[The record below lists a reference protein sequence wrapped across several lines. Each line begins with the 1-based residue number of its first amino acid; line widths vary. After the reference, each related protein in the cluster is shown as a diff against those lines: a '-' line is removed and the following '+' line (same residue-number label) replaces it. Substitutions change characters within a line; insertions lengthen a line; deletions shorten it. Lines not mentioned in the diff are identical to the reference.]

1 MKVLIAESK
10 SSVRYGLKAWL
21 EEQPA
26 VEIVGEA
33 SHFKELSACIQIDC
47 PDMILLSWE
56 LSGQDGEMLIR
67 SIRLICPDVHIVV
80 LSSQPE
86 VANRALELGAEHFI
100 SKAEPPP
107 CLLEV
112 IRKYTTGSSTSSSR

>member
-21 EEQPA
+21 EEQPS

-33 SHFKELSACIQIDC
+33 VHFKELLACIQIDC

-56 LSGQDGEMLIR
+56 LSGQGGEMLIR
-67 SIRLICPDVHIVV
+67 TIRLICPLVNIVV

-86 VANRALELGAEHFI
+86 DAECALELGADYFI
-100 SKAEPPP
+100 SKAEPPQ

-112 IRKYTTGSSTSSSR
+112 IRKYATGPSYSSSR